1 MKHVKF
7 SNTLRIAALTGGLF
21 LSASAFAQQVVVKG
35 HVKDATGEP
44 IIGATVRVAGVEG
57 GAITDANGNFTISA
71 NPKSTIT
78 ISFIGY
84 EPATVTAG
92 QNVDVVMKEAGAT
105 QLKDMVVIGYGKA
118 K

>member
-44 IIGATVRVAGVEG
+44 IIGATVRVAGAGG
-57 GAITDANGNFTISA
+57 GAITDANGNFTRWR
-71 NPKSTIT
+71 N
-78 ISFIGY
+78 
-84 EPATVTAG
+84 
-92 QNVDVVMKEAGAT
+92 
-105 QLKDMVVIGYGKA
+105 
-118 K
+118 